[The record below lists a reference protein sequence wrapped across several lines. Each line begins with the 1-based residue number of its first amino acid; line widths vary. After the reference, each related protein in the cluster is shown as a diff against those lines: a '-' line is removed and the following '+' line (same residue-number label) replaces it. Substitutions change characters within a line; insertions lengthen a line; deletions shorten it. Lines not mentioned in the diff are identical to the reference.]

1 MKKEDFC
8 DVMGEIREDFIL
20 EAREKVKVRHWGRWG
35 VLAACLCLAAVLA
48 SIRWQPTT
56 TNTEAVACGF
66 TMDAVPGATYFPL
79 TREEREQYNL
89 AEAPDED
96 DLGTIMGT
104 VTSCVDASL
113 IGSSV
118 YHVAA
123 YPALDSLCIV
133 ASPDD
138 YTYYL
143 CEALYASAADH
154 LAVGDVE
161 MAVAI
166 WERLTDCDEED
177 RLEAVVMLAFCYP
190 VLEEWECFDDAMFD
204 VPMKSPEYSLLTLWC
219 GFCRCGGIDRDALR
233 TLRTRHKA
241 WYDEFVAAEHPAS
254 EEFVAEIRGEH
265 PSAQAEAREL
275 WFATEPLWRLR
286 PEFIG
291 ALRKA

>member
-1 MKKEDFC
+1 MGSFSVRPSASGLLRLSGGGFARTLRTAAGCEREGRREEACRMRFEAVQRLIDGLDDDARLDWED
-8 DVMGEIREDFIL
+8 G
-20 EAREKVKVRHWGRWG
+20 EAR
-35 VLAACLCLAAVLA
+35 AAMEL
-48 SIRWQPTT
+48 
-56 TNTEAVACGF
+56 
-66 TMDAVPGATYFPL
+66 
-79 TREEREQYNL
+79 
-89 AEAPDED
+89 
-96 DLGTIMGT
+96 
-104 VTSCVDASL
+104 
-113 IGSSV
+113 
-118 YHVAA
+118 
-123 YPALDSLCIV
+123 
-133 ASPDD
+133 
-138 YTYYL
+138 
-143 CEALYASAADH
+143 LYASAADH
-154 LAVGDVE
+154 LSVGDVE

-190 VLEEWECFDDAMFD
+190 VLEEWDCFDDAMFD